1 MWGGNPG
8 EINYRGNQLSGK
20 SIIGEINYRR
30 NQLPGNQLPG
40 NQLPGNQLPGKSITG
55 EINYR
60 GNQLPE
66 KSITGQSITGEI
78 NYRAINYRG
87 NQIPGNINY
96 RGNQIPGNVR
106 QPDSHLAV
114 EPYPLSL
121 SEAMSPHLAHPCDLH
136 DPSNLA
142 IALSY
147 FSVGFAQSFLTT
159 PLNIYLVNDLNAE
172 PAIQNTINILCTLP
186 WSFKLFYG
194 FISDAFP
201 IYGMHRKPYLC
212 SGLAIYSTSYI
223 FYATF
228 ACHSSITLALC
239 LFIGNRIRFLL
250 THILPDLILRLGT
263 MGLIQLD
270 VMCDTMTVERSRFE
284 QTKNQGQMQASCYSI
299 RFGGTLIGSLLGA
312 AVCNRSTWGW
322 GLSFHQSALLNGF
335 LPLLLILPHLQR

>member
-1 MWGGNPG
+1 MSEEFCAGR
-8 EINYRGNQLSGK
+8 ESR
-20 SIIGEINYRR
+20 
-30 NQLPGNQLPG
+30 
-40 NQLPGNQLPGKSITG
+40 GNQLPGKSITG
-55 EINYR
+55 EINYQR
-60 GNQLPE
+60 NQLPK
-66 KSITGQSITGEI
+66 KSITREINYRGISITGE
-78 NYRAINYRG
+78 Y
-87 NQIPGNINY
+87 QLPGNINY
-96 RGNQIPGNVR
+96 RGNQIPGKSNTGEIKYRGNQIPGNVR
-106 QPDSHLAV
+106 QSHLAV
-114 EPYPLSL
+114 EPYPLSP

-212 SGLAIYSTSYI
+212 SGLAIYSLSYI

-270 VMCDTMTVERSRFE
+270 VMCDTMCVERSRFE

-335 LPLLLILPHLQR
+335 LPLLLILPHLQRYVNRSI

>member
-1 MWGGNPG
+1 MSEEFRIGRESRGIQLPEKSITR
-8 EINYRGNQLSGK
+8 EIISEEFCVGRESRGNQLS
-20 SIIGEINYRR
+20 
-30 NQLPGNQLPG
+30 
-40 NQLPGNQLPGKSITG
+40 GKSITG

-60 GNQLPE
+60 EINYRA
-66 KSITGQSITGEI
+66 I

-212 SGLAIYSTSYI
+212 SGLAIYSLSYI

-250 THILPDLILRLGT
+250 AP
-263 MGLIQLD
+263 
-270 VMCDTMTVERSRFE
+270 
-284 QTKNQGQMQASCYSI
+284 
-299 RFGGTLIGSLLGA
+299 
-312 AVCNRSTWGW
+312 
-322 GLSFHQSALLNGF
+322 
-335 LPLLLILPHLQR
+335 